1 LKNIAY
7 YLDLIRGSKKN
18 QRSNDVKASIELDKA
33 TEALNSSFSKFEA
46 MSNSGLESLGF
57 GYKETFLHNNESRL
71 YINLGSML
79 SGVRVLEIYAEHPL
93 KDNVEFALAYRR
105 IEFSETTGRDILPVV
120 RLYETDQKRNVR
132 LECFNQY

>member
-1 LKNIAY
+1 MKNIAY